1 MAEKNAFYGL
11 NLNFPFP
18 TGGITATSGAVTVT
32 AGTGGLTAC
41 NGGYYANL
49 TAGAKTPVYVD
60 NNGKTLSSQ
69 GIAAPVLLSGS
80 YPALVNG
87 STTTVTYGQGAIVVF
102 ALANLATVGGV
113 ANTPVAW
120 NQSGTIG
127 LVAVVGPVANIDPN
141 GALLGAENSVGQNG
155 GSGALL
161 FPDLPDLLTPVGYFT
176 VKNPAGSSTA
186 TFTFGTTNWNATSIV
201 TTAYNV
207 VSYPLRPLTGF

>member
-11 NLNFPFP
+11 NLNFP

-49 TAGAKTPVYVD
+49 TAGAKTPVYFD

-161 FPDLPDLLTPVGYFT
+161 FPDLSDLLTPVGYFT